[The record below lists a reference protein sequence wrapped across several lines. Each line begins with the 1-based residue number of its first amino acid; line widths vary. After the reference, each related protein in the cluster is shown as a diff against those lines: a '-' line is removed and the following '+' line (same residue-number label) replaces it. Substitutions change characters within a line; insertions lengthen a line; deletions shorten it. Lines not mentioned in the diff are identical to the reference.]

1 MNVRLVPLQEKDL
14 QLVMGWRIR
23 PDITKYMNTDPELT
37 LEEQQRWYEH
47 IKDDPTQ
54 KYWLI
59 HVDEIPSGLMN
70 IVNIDTVNGR
80 CSWGYYIAN
89 LEVRSLYLAL
99 YLEWNLYDY
108 VFETLGLHKLC
119 NETFVLNAQVVR
131 LHKLCGSKEDGIM
144 REHICKNGQYY
155 DVSVGSILAE
165 EWLEKRKNLTYERF
179 VFE

>member
-1 MNVRLVPLQEKDL
+1 MHVRLTPLQERDL
-14 QLVMGWRIR
+14 QQVMEWRMR
-23 PDITKYMNTDPELT
+23 PDITKYMNTDPQLT
-37 LEEQQRWYEH
+37 LEGQQNWYTR

-54 KYWLI
+54 RYWLI
-59 HVDEIPSGLMN
+59 HVDGVPSGLMS
-70 IVNIDTVNGR
+70 IVDIDKINGR

-108 VFETLGLHKLC
+108 VFEKLGLHKLC

-144 REHICKNGQYY
+144 REHIYKNGKYY

-165 EWLEKRKNLTYERF
+165 EWFEKRKSISYEHF
-179 VFE
+179 IFE